1 VSFTRLRARG
11 ALAMV
16 AVLVFAAACAHKT
29 DPNAEPEPIPDPVAL
44 HVKNE
49 NFLDMNIALVV
60 SGVSRRL
67 GNVIGN
73 SSADFS
79 IDGQLAL
86 GQTIYL
92 TATPIGGRGQ
102 ATSGGLSVSPGQMIE
117 FTVAATLRQS
127 MATVRE
133 PR

>member
-1 VSFTRLRARG
+1 MRSHHIPTRV
-11 ALAMV
+11 ALLFLLAT
-16 AVLVFAAACAHKT
+16 AACSRHAQT
-29 DPNAEPEPIPDPVAL
+29 GPEVEDLRLDPIAI

-49 NFLDMNIALVV
+49 NFADMNIAVVV

-67 GNVIGN
+67 GNVVGN
-73 SSADFS
+73 SSGDFT
-79 IDGQLAL
+79 IDGQLAV

-102 ATSGGLSVSPGQMIE
+102 ASSGGLSVGPGQMID
-117 FTVAATLRQS
+117 FTVGSTLRQS
-127 MATVRE
+127 MATVHD

>member
-1 VSFTRLRARG
+1 MRSTRLRTRV
-11 ALAMV
+11 ALLCFLA
-16 AVLVFAAACAHKT
+16 AAACARNPQT
-29 DPNAEPEPIPDPVAL
+29 GPDLQTRPEPIPV

-49 NFLDMNIALVV
+49 NFLDMNIAVVV

-67 GNVIGN
+67 GSVVGN
-73 SSADFS
+73 GSGDFT
-79 IDGQLAL
+79 IDGQIVV

-102 ATSGGLSVSPGQMIE
+102 ATSGGLSVGPGQMID
-117 FTVAATLRQS
+117 FTIGSTLRQS
-127 MATVRE
+127 VATVHD

>member
-1 VSFTRLRARG
+1 MRSHPQKARTRL
-11 ALAMV
+11 ALAFLL
-16 AVLVFAAACAHKT
+16 ATAACARHSQT
-29 DPNAEPEPIPDPVAL
+29 GPEIDARPEPIPV

-49 NFLDMNIALVV
+49 NFLDMNIFVVV

-67 GNVIGN
+67 GNVVGN
-73 SSADFS
+73 ASADFT
-79 IDGQLAL
+79 IDGGLAL

-92 TATPIGGRGQ
+92 TAVPIGGRGQ

-117 FTVAATLRQS
+117 FTVASTLRQS
-127 MATVRE
+127 VATVHD

>member
-1 VSFTRLRARG
+1 MYSHAIRSRVALLFVLATAGCARHPQTG
-11 ALAMV
+11 PDLD
-16 AVLVFAAACAHKT
+16 FR
-29 DPNAEPEPIPDPVAL
+29 PEPIPV

-49 NFLDMNIALVV
+49 NFLDMNIAVVV

-67 GNVIGN
+67 GNVVGN
-73 SSADFS
+73 SSGDFR
-79 IDGQLAL
+79 IDGGLAL

-102 ATSGGLSVSPGQMIE
+102 AVSGGLSVGPGQMIE
-117 FTVAATLRQS
+117 FTVASTLRQS
-127 MATVRE
+127 TATVRE

>member
-1 VSFTRLRARG
+1 MRSHPHKTRARVTLLFL
-11 ALAMV
+11 LAT
-16 AVLVFAAACAHKT
+16 AACARHSQT
-29 DPNAEPEPIPDPVAL
+29 GPELDLRPEPIPV

-49 NFLDMNIALVV
+49 NFADMNIFLVV

-67 GNVIGN
+67 GNVVGN
-73 SSADFS
+73 SSADFT
-79 IDGQLAL
+79 IDGGLAL

-102 ATSGGLSVSPGQMIE
+102 ATSGGLSVSPGQMID
-117 FTVAATLRQS
+117 FTVASTLRQS
-127 MATVRE
+127 VATVHD

>member
-1 VSFTRLRARG
+1 MRSQSVRTRV
-11 ALAMV
+11 ALLFLLAT
-16 AVLVFAAACAHKT
+16 AACARHAQT
-29 DPNAEPEPIPDPVAL
+29 GPDIADARPEPIPV

-49 NFLDMNIALVV
+49 NFLDMNIAVVV

-67 GNVIGN
+67 GNVVGN
-73 SSADFS
+73 GAGDFT
-79 IDGQLAL
+79 IDGQLAA

-102 ATSGGLSVSPGQMIE
+102 ATSGGLSVAPGQAVS
-117 FTVAATLRQS
+117 FTIGSTLRQS
-127 MATVRE
+127 VATVHD